1 MARKKNPEADDNSDF
16 EDFDYGEEPDFS
28 DPDGYV
34 DDISD
39 AELMPEIIRQRPK
52 ETDGVES
59 VIVVDGVPVV
69 GGDRV
74 EKLKNVIRKIYGKFG
89 KLVNEHYPMEEN
101 GSTKG
106 YIFLEFSH
114 HANALEA
121 VKNTNNYKLDK
132 QHTFIVNLFSDFEK
146 FLQISDNWEPSQ
158 PQPYKDQG
166 NLRSW
171 LLEADGCDQYAMIH
185 KGGEEVTVFSNA
197 QPDPVSVQSRG
208 NWTETYVKWSPLG
221 TYLATFHTRGIAL
234 WGGADFHKITR
245 FPHQD
250 VRFIEFSPC
259 EKYIV
264 TFSPDASNTSED
276 PTSIIIWDCRTGAK
290 KRAFHSENP
299 IVWPVFKWSNDDRFF
314 ARMSNDGVLSVYE
327 TPGFGLLDKKSM
339 KIEGLKGFS
348 WSPKDNIIAYW
359 VAEAKEIPARVVIL
373 ELPSRKELRVK
384 NLFNVADCK
393 MHWQKSGDYLCVK
406 VDRYRKMLENKDV
419 KYAGMYHNFEIFH
432 MNEKQIPVDTVKI
445 EETVHAFSWEP
456 VGHKFGVIHGDSQ
469 LLNVSFY
476 GLKKGT
482 EPEILKKYDRK
493 TANHIFWAP
502 TGQFVVLAGLR
513 SMNGALEFIDTSDF
527 TSMGVGEHF
536 QCTDVEWDPTGRYV
550 ITGVSWWGHKVDNA
564 YWMWNFQ
571 GKILK
576 RANVDKF
583 CQLTWRPRPPTLLGK
598 DQMREIKKNL
608 KKYSDQFNAKDK
620 MRQSKASKELIAKR
634 QKRMDDYT
642 SWRAKKDQEYED
654 NRARRL
660 ELRGGFDADDD
671 TTEAYEEETVEFL
684 VKEESTIMQE

>member
-1 MARKKNPEADDNSDF
+1 M
-16 EDFDYGEEPDFS
+16 G
-28 DPDGYV
+28 
-34 DDISD
+34 
-39 AELMPEIIRQRPK
+39 
-52 ETDGVES
+52 
-59 VIVVDGVPVV
+59 
-69 GGDRV
+69 
-74 EKLKNVIRKIYGKFG
+74 
-89 KLVNEHYPMEEN
+89 
-101 GSTKG
+101 
-106 YIFLEFSH
+106 
-114 HANALEA
+114 
-121 VKNTNNYKLDK
+121 
-132 QHTFIVNLFSDFEK
+132 
-146 FLQISDNWEPSQ
+146 
-158 PQPYKDQG
+158 
-166 NLRSW
+166 
-171 LLEADGCDQYAMIH
+171 
-185 KGGEEVTVFSNA
+185 
-197 QPDPVSVQSRG
+197 
-208 NWTETYVKWSPLG
+208 
-221 TYLATFHTRGIAL
+221 
-234 WGGADFHKITR
+234 
-245 FPHQD
+245 
-250 VRFIEFSPC
+250 
-259 EKYIV
+259 
-264 TFSPDASNTSED
+264 
-276 PTSIIIWDCRTGAK
+276 
-290 KRAFHSENP
+290 
-299 IVWPVFKWSNDDRFF
+299 
-314 ARMSNDGVLSVYE
+314 
-327 TPGFGLLDKKSM
+327 

-608 KKYSDQFNAKDK
+608 KKYSDQFNSKDK

-671 TTEAYEEETVEFL
+671 TTEAFEEETVEFL